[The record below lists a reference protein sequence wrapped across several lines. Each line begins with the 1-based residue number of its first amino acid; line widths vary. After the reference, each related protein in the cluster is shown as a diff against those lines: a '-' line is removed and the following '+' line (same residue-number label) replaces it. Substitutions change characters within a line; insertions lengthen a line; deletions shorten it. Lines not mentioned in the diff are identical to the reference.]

1 MDPFVPAAEIIDAID
16 ELCRAFREGGIDADV
31 LAKERFHAGLAW
43 PQGPFGLG
51 GYGARLE
58 TADAIERRFLY
69 GGCPRWH
76 SGSPMNTEIVGP
88 LIVEFGTQSQKQEWL
103 YPMFVLKQRWC
114 QLFSEYSAGSDLGAI
129 RCTARRDGNEWVLNG
144 VKCWSSWSSD
154 AEFGILLADTL
165 IDDVSVGLTCFLFD
179 MSAPGVQV
187 QPIRQITGAFDF
199 GEVSISN
206 VRVQDSHVLG
216 RTGGGA
222 NIAVRALLLERR
234 ALQQRTGEA
243 SRSILR
249 DVEAAGVPLDA
260 VTRDAVVKIWIG
272 DRVSAMP
279 AHGRG
284 VVASMHSLR
293 GQELYLLGRL
303 RQMDATQAAANL
315 RVHLAG
321 AYGMLHVTDKASDEK
336 FYDVSPDPVTALLNS
351 RAESVAGG
359 TREIL
364 KNLIAERVLGLPR

>member
-1 MDPFVPAAEIIDAID
+1 MDPFVPAAEIIDTID
-16 ELCRAFREGGIDADV
+16 ELCRAFREGVIDADM

-51 GYGARLE
+51 GYGAHLE
-58 TADAIERRFLY
+58 TADAIERRFLD

-199 GEVSISN
+199 GEVSINN

-234 ALQQRTGEA
+234 ALQQRVGEA
-243 SRSILR
+243 SRSVLR
-249 DVEAAGVPLDA
+249 DVEVAGVVLDA
-260 VTRDAVVKIWIG
+260 VTRDAVVKIWIE

-293 GQELYLLGRL
+293 GQEPYLLGRL
-303 RQMDATQAAANL
+303 RQMDATQTAANL

-321 AYGMLHVTDKASDEK
+321 AHGMLHVTDTASDEK
-336 FYDVSPDPVTALLNS
+336 FYDVNSDPVTALLNS